1 MFTKL
6 PNLKLVGEWINQYV
20 QTMEYYLALRR
31 NELASQENMWRK
43 YESILLS
50 EKKANLR
57 LMLYDS
63 NSMIFLEKKK
73 L

>member
-50 EKKANLR
+50 EKKANMR